1 MWERYSGL
9 IRLVLELPLFG
20 FFNLTSIS
28 SGALFQARDIML
40 RKQKSRPPCYRRTAE
55 KSVLRGSALFEKEKA
70 GILMALLRHKNP
82 G

>member
-9 IRLVLELPLFG
+9 VRLILELPLFG

-28 SGALFQARDIML
+28 SSALFQARDIVL
-40 RKQKSRPPCYRRTAE
+40 RKRKKPSSLKRRTAE
-55 KSVLRGSALFEKEKA
+55 ERVLRGSALFEKEKA
-70 GILMALLRHKNP
+70 GILMAQLRHKNP